1 MNKLSL
7 TLVAV
12 ALVAVGVGCS
22 VPRAPIAGALYIDVK
37 DGLAVNNG
45 PLGADSGSAEAYSI
59 CGITTGDC
67 SITKAAANGGIKEIS
82 HVDYHSW
89 GILGIYGTTTTTVY
103 GKK

>member
-1 MNKLSL
+1 MNKLTL

-12 ALVAVGVGCS
+12 ALVAIGVGCS
-22 VPRAPIAGALYIDVK
+22 MPRSPMSGGIYIDVK

-45 PLGADSGSAEAYSI
+45 PLGTTSGSAEATAI
-59 CGITTGDC
+59 FGIVLGDC
-67 SITKAAANGGIKEIS
+67 SINKAASNGNVKEIS

-103 GKK
+103 GR